1 MIDLKAKPFYLDA
14 QDIEWVNSTLNGMT
28 QKEKIAHGMNTRYT
42 YLRVFAPMRRKGL
55 PARRGKGTVRKDCVH
70 ERQAYHPPGDG

>member
-28 QKEKIAHGMNTRYT
+28 QKEKIAQLFCLITYTDDENYLKYLASDLGVGGVMTRTMTVEELVNT
-42 YLRVFAPMRRKGL
+42 V
-55 PARRGKGTVRKDCVH
+55 
-70 ERQAYHPPGDG
+70 

>member
-28 QKEKIAHGMNTRYT
+28 QKEKIAQ
-42 YLRVFAPMRRKGL
+42 LF
-55 PARRGKGTVRKDCVH
+55 
-70 ERQAYHPPGDG
+70 

>member
-28 QKEKIAHGMNTRYT
+28 QKEKIAQLFCLITYT
-42 YLRVFAPMRRKGL
+42 AVSYTHLAT
-55 PARRGKGTVRKDCVH
+55 AI
-70 ERQAYHPPGDG
+70 